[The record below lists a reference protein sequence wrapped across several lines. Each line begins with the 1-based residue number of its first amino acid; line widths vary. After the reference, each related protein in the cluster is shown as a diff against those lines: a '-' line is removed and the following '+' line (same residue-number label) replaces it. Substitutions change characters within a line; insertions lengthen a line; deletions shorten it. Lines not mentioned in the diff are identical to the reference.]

1 MYQGKFVFAQI
12 MDSVPWKRFQTCVD
26 RYRGDYNV
34 QTFKCSDYFRVMAF
48 AQLTYRES
56 LRDIVACLNAV
67 PEKMYHMGIRS
78 GLSLNNLSNAGKQR
92 DWKIFADFAQIL
104 IERARVLYGQDALP
118 IEMNATVYAL
128 DSTTIDLCLSLFPWA
143 SFRRTKSAIKLHT
156 LLNIQG
162 DIPEFILIS
171 TGKLHDVNVLD
182 HMIFQPGAF
191 YVMDR
196 GYLDFERLYK
206 INQAKAFFVTRAK
219 KNSQLTRRYSHLVD
233 KTAGVQCDQTVVL
246 SNADSFATYPE
257 PFRRVRYYDE
267 ELDKR
272 FVFLT
277 NNMTLPS
284 RLIADLYRSRWRV
297 ELFFK
302 WIKQHLRI
310 KTFYG
315 MSENAVKSQIWIAVS
330 VYLLVAIL
338 KKELGLEQSLHQIL
352 QIFSLT
358 QFEKSPVFA
367 MFENKNYTSPND
379 GIPNQLTLFDL

>member
-1 MYQGKFVFAQI
+1 
-12 MDSVPWKRFQTCVD
+12 
-26 RYRGDYNV
+26 
-34 QTFKCSDYFRVMAF
+34 MAF

-56 LRDIVACLNAV
+56 LRDIVACLNAI

-78 GLSLNNLSNAGKQR
+78 GISRNNLSNATKQR
-92 DWKIFADFAQIL
+92 DWRIFADFAQIL
-104 IERARVLYGQDALP
+104 IEQARLLYDHEPLP
-118 IEMNATVYAL
+118 VEIDATVYAL

-143 SFRRTKSAIKLHT
+143 PFRKTKAAIKLHT

-171 TGKLHDVNVLD
+171 SGKLHDVNVLD
-182 HMIFQPGAF
+182 HMVFQAGAF

-219 KNSQLTRRYSHLVD
+219 KNTQLTRRYSHPVD

-246 SNADSFATYPE
+246 TNESSFATYPE
-257 PFRRVRYYDE
+257 PLRRIRYYDE
-267 ELDKR
+267 ELNKR

-277 NNMTLPS
+277 NNMNLPA
-284 RLIADLYRSRWRV
+284 RTIADLYKSRWRV

-338 KKELGLEQSLHQIL
+338 KKELGLSQSLHQIL

-358 QFEKSPVFA
+358 QFEKTPIFS
-367 MFENKNYTSPND
+367 MFENKIYNCNNTSFH
-379 GIPNQLTLFDL
+379 NQLTLFDL